1 MPLLFLKTSVSIAPG
16 GLGCRG
22 GTGLVFWSCW
32 AFPPACLHCSHRRC
46 QLCKSCRSSCCV
58 VFTLD
63 SLWLVWLGVCSNVF
77 TVIFFFFEWFVL
89 LNFDVIY
96 SRCLSFVKYVFENYI
111 YLQSEQ

>member
-1 MPLLFLKTSVSIAPG
+1 M
-16 GLGCRG
+16 
-22 GTGLVFWSCW
+22 
-32 AFPPACLHCSHRRC
+32 
-46 QLCKSCRSSCCV
+46 

-77 TVIFFFFEWFVL
+77 TVIFFEWFVL

-96 SRCLSFVKYVFENYI
+96 SRCQSFVKYVFENYI